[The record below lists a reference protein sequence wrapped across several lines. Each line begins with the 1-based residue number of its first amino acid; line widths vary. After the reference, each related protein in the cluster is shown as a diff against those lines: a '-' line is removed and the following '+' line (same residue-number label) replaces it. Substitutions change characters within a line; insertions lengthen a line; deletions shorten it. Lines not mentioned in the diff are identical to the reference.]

1 MRRSEGPL
9 TVETCLVAIAC
20 LVAVIGLS
28 LAALTAPVFTAL
40 LVPRVGSAALT
51 GLGEEQTLAVA
62 EKVRLFV
69 TDPAAP
75 ALPLTVGDRSA
86 FDAAATSHLRD
97 VRAVLVGARTAAGTA
112 AAVVAVWLAAA
123 FARRRRGRARRALRA
138 AAALTAGTVA
148 VAALAGAADFER
160 LFAALHG
167 LFFAAG
173 TWTFPAD
180 SLLIEVFPERFWVV
194 LGAAWGAL
202 ALTGAA
208 LLWAVARLVPGDR
221 G

>member
-1 MRRSEGPL
+1 MRRSEEPL
-9 TVETCLVAIAC
+9 TVETALVAIVC
-20 LVAVIGLS
+20 VVAVIGLS
-28 LAALTAPVFTAL
+28 LAALTAPALTAL
-40 LVPRVGSAALT
+40 LIPRVGSAALT

-75 ALPLTVGDRSA
+75 SLPLTAGNRPA

-97 VRAVLVGARTAAGTA
+97 VRAVLLGTRTAAGTA

-123 FARRRRGRARRALRA
+123 FARRHLGRVRRALRT

-148 VAALAGAADFER
+148 AAASAGAADFER

-167 LFFAAG
+167 LLFAAG
-173 TWTFPAD
+173 TWTFPSD
-180 SLLIEVFPERFWVV
+180 SLLVEVFPERFWVV
-194 LGAAWGAL
+194 SGAAWGAL